1 MSTRMFI
8 GVIADG
14 NWKVAQYY
22 SSLMQ
27 DAPDYQA
34 EVILDCLKRSS
45 DNLRNNLQY
54 CKFITTF
61 EEVTKEMIEEHP
73 TLSPYLGASIL
84 NEIARCN
91 GNTVYLTDSRDFFK
105 QEISCRFAFVINYDT
120 GKLTAYLTGDRFI
133 YGEYD
138 LDNLPDTETLM
149 NDFRKFKKEHIEDIN
164 RIAFAPAIKLFRDNA
179 ISKGLDP
186 DEAEREFLKSVC
198 VSDDEEEE

>member
-14 NWKVAQYY
+14 DWKVAQDY
-22 SSLMQ
+22 SSLM
-27 DAPDYQA
+27 DDDPGHQA
-34 EVILDCLKRSS
+34 SIILDCLKKGS

-120 GKLTAYLTGDRFI
+120 GKLTAYHTGDRFI

-138 LDNLPDTETLM
+138 LDNLPDAETLM
-149 NDFRKFKKEHIEDIN
+149 NDFRKFKKEHIEDVN